1 MNKYITLFLIF
12 FFTTLLCNRT
22 NAELQHDDSPTS
34 AIDQLLKKIDNVMQK
49 EHIPGLMVSIVK
61 KDSIVFSGGL
71 GYADLEQKIPVDS
84 TTQFHLASVTK
95 FFLAMG
101 IQKLIAEGKLKLDDP
116 IRKIA
121 PEIPFKNKWESTHP
135 VRIVHLLEHTSSFED
150 IAINKMVNMT
160 GKPLTGIEAILDQ
173 ENALICRWRP
183 GERMSYSSPGHNVL
197 GYILEKVSGMP
208 WNEYIQETLFR
219 PLAMS
224 STFFDLT
231 GESRPGYARGYD
243 YRDGGLYVVTL
254 LHAK

>member
-1 MNKYITLFLIF
+1 
-12 FFTTLLCNRT
+12 
-22 NAELQHDDSPTS
+22 
-34 AIDQLLKKIDNVMQK
+34 MQK